1 MRSDDKDTKRGK
13 SNRSVEVSETRDDR
27 RNVKRKRREKR
38 VLQAR
43 TRFCKFP
50 ISMHRLAYRC
60 QRFLTIFF
68 CGILRE
74 DTRRMEN
81 ERSSRYE
88 ILLIKCRKRGIIFH
102 ANNQT
107 CKRRIRRQRERWK
120 TNRLSKTDN
129 SFFAEGARVYYEE
142 DMKVIKAEME
152 ERGLRFRGNYSKLK
166 RKWFPEDEAR
176 TSM

>member
-1 MRSDDKDTKRGK
+1 M
-13 SNRSVEVSETRDDR
+13 SETRDDR
-27 RNVKRKRREKR
+27 KNAKRKRREKR

-43 TRFCKFP
+43 ARFCKFP
-50 ISMHRLAYRC
+50 ISMHRLAYRY

-68 CGILRE
+68 SAILRE

-81 ERSSRYE
+81 ERSSRYQM
-88 ILLIKCRKRGIIFH
+88 LLIKCRKRGVIFH

-107 CKRRIRRQRERWK
+107 RKRRIRRQRGRWK
-120 TNRLSKTDN
+120 TNRLSKRDN
-129 SFFAEGARVYYEE
+129 SFFVEVARAYYEK

-152 ERGLRFRGNYSKLK
+152 ERGLRFRGNYSELK